1 MKRNAGTLLLAIWL
15 ILHGLSALVGFSFT
29 GLSVI
34 MALLALFAGI
44 LLLVGR

>member
-15 ILHGLSALVGFSFT
+15 ILHGLVALVGFSFV

>member
-29 GLSVI
+29 GLGVI

>member
-1 MKRNAGTLLLAIWL
+1 MKRGAATLLLAIWL

-34 MALLALFAGI
+34 MALLALVAGI